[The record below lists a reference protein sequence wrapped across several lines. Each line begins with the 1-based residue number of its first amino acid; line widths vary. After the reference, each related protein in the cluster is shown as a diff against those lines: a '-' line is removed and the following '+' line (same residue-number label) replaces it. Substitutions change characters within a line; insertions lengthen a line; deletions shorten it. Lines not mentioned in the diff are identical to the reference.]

1 MKKFLLLTLTFI
13 GTIMLTACGGQSD
26 NSQSISVVG
35 STSVAPIAE
44 ALAEKYQEG
53 IVDIQSVGSSAGIK
67 AAADGTADIGMSS
80 RDLKA
85 EEKSGLKEYKIA
97 LDGIAVVVN
106 SKNIAKDLTVEQLQ
120 KIYKGEITNWK
131 EVGGKDA
138 PIIVVSREEG
148 SGTRG
153 AFEELVGLENKETKA
168 SMLLP
173 AAVIGD
179 GNGSV
184 KQNVASKENAIGYL
198 SLGSVDTTVK
208 TLTIAGVSP
217 TVDNIKNGTYKISRP
232 FILLT
237 KVEPT
242 EASKKF
248 IDYVLSEEGQ
258 KIVKE
263 KGYITIN

>member
-13 GTIMLTACGGQSD
+13 GTIMLTACGGQSS

-106 SKNIAKDLTVEQLQ
+106 SKNTAKDLTVEQLQ
-120 KIYKGEITNWK
+120 KIYKGEIT
-131 EVGGKDA
+131 
-138 PIIVVSREEG
+138 
-148 SGTRG
+148 
-153 AFEELVGLENKETKA
+153 
-168 SMLLP
+168 
-173 AAVIGD
+173 
-179 GNGSV
+179 
-184 KQNVASKENAIGYL
+184 
-198 SLGSVDTTVK
+198 
-208 TLTIAGVSP
+208 
-217 TVDNIKNGTYKISRP
+217 
-232 FILLT
+232 
-237 KVEPT
+237 
-242 EASKKF
+242 
-248 IDYVLSEEGQ
+248 
-258 KIVKE
+258 
-263 KGYITIN
+263 